1 MIITII
7 LDSAISHA
15 SWDAVIEAIHRTTP
29 LMLVRRHGVLQAGT
43 DTIDEI
49 RQHVRQWS
57 ARAAMAPDRT
67 SSLFCALQA
76 VPGRIDAHA
85 SADHVDCRVL
95 LECPEL
101 DIDKVILNRLRLFG
115 CSTIGLLMT
124 LSERHLRAQFGDSGV
139 RMYRLLHTTSHTL
152 PLYQPPDEI
161 CVSMTFDDVVC
172 EPGMLLDAGNQ
183 LCQSAYNALA
193 GRHAWRVDVGVL
205 GRSGCVEA
213 RRGRIMR
220 AAITTL
226 QQISVHIDALIRQL
240 LGSLRRWWGIRVRL
254 TSLRLPQS
262 EQVVLFQPRA
272 SARELQSNLVPK
284 YGAVIKDIEIV
295 NPWSI
300 IPEEFAR
307 IRGRQP

>member
-1 MIITII
+1 MIVTII
-7 LDSAISHA
+7 LDSSISHA

-29 LMLVRRHGVLQAGT
+29 LMLVRRHGVLHAGT

-67 SSLFCALQA
+67 GSLFCALQA

-85 SADHVDCRVL
+85 SADHVDCSVL

-101 DIDKVILNRLRLFG
+101 DIDEVILHRLRLFG

-124 LSERHLRAQFGDSGV
+124 LSERHLRAQFGDCGV
-139 RMYRLLHTTSHTL
+139 RIYRLLHTTSNTL

-161 CVSMTFDDVVC
+161 CVSITFDDAVS
-172 EPGMLLDAGNQ
+172 EPGMLLDAGNL
-183 LCQSAYNALA
+183 LCHSAYSSLA
-193 GRHAWRVDVGVL
+193 GRQAWRIDVGVL
-205 GRSGCVEA
+205 DRSCCVEA

-220 AAITTL
+220 AATTTL
-226 QQISVHIDALIRQL
+226 QQISVHVDALIRQL
-240 LGSLRRWWGIRVRL
+240 LGSLRRWWGIRLRL
-254 TSLRLPQS
+254 TSLRAPQR
-262 EQVVLFQPRA
+262 EQVMLFQPRT
-272 SARELQSNLVPK
+272 SAQELQSNLVPK
-284 YGAVIKDIEIV
+284 YGSVIKDIEIV
-295 NPWSI
+295 NPWSV

-307 IRGRQP
+307 IRGHQP

>member
-1 MIITII
+1 MIVTII
-7 LDSAISHA
+7 LDSSISHS

-29 LMLVRRHGVLQAGT
+29 LMLVRRHGVVHAGT

-49 RQHVRQWS
+49 RQYVRQWS

-101 DIDKVILNRLRLFG
+101 DIDEVTLHRLRLFG
-115 CSTIGLLMT
+115 CSTIGVLMT

-139 RMYRLLHTTSHTL
+139 RIYRLLHTTSNTL

-161 CVSMTFDDVVC
+161 CVSMTFDDAVS
-172 EPGMLLDAGNQ
+172 EPGMLLDAGNL
-183 LCQSAYNALA
+183 LCHSAYSALG
-193 GRHAWRVDVGVL
+193 GREAWRVDVGVL
-205 GRSGCVEA
+205 DRSGVVDA

-226 QQISVHIDALIRQL
+226 QQISVHVDALIRQL

-254 TSLRLPQS
+254 TSLKAAQS
-262 EQVVLFQPRA
+262 QQVVLFQPRT
-272 SARELQSNLVPK
+272 SAQELLSNLVPK
-284 YGAVIKDIEIV
+284 YGAVIKDIEII
-295 NPWSI
+295 NPWSV
-300 IPEEFAR
+300 IPEDFAR